1 MKEELTI
8 KQIQEAKAELEEKIS
23 ELFDDFE
30 KKYLVKIDRVYWND
44 FIRFGER
51 DMVRAKVEL
60 RL

>member
-1 MKEELTI
+1 MK
-8 KQIQEAKAELEEKIS
+8 ELEEKIS

-44 FIRFGER
+44 FICFGKR